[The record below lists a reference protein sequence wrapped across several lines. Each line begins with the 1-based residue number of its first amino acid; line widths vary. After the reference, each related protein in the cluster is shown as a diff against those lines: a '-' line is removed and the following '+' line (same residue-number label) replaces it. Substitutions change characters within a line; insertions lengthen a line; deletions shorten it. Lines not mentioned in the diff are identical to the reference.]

1 MTVWNSG
8 LTNFINHPQEKK
20 HVNYTPTKKKREK
33 NRKKNKN
40 THPQKTVIFEK
51 NYF

>member
-20 HVNYTPTKKKREK
+20 TCKLHPPPKKKEK
-33 NRKKNKN
+33 KTEKKTK
-40 THPQKTVIFEK
+40 THTPKK
-51 NYF
+51 L

>member
-8 LTNFINHPQEKK
+8 LANFINNPKKKTCKLHP
-20 HVNYTPTKKKREK
+20 PPKKKRK
-33 NRKKNKN
+33 KPKKNPKN
-40 THPQKTVIFEK
+40 THTQKTVIFEK

>member
-1 MTVWNSG
+1 MEFWFDKLYKS
-8 LTNFINHPQEKK
+8 PPRKK
-20 HVNYTPTKKKREK
+20 HVNYTPHQKKGKKNEK
-33 NRKKNKN
+33 NNKN

>member
-8 LTNFINHPQEKK
+8 LTNFINHPKKKTCKLHPPPKKKEKK
-20 HVNYTPTKKKREK
+20 NEKKT
-33 NRKKNKN
+33 KN
-40 THPQKTVIFEK
+40 THPQNPVIFEK